1 MKHDF
6 LLEIGCEE
14 IPARMLPSAE
24 QQLRQLVEDM
34 LRGRGVLPAGQ
45 ALKSWSTPRRLAVYG
60 KSLLPAEPDRE
71 EQLTG
76 PPWSAAFD
84 SEGNPTKAASGFAAK
99 CGVPV
104 AKLKKL
110 TTEKGEYVGVVRRQR
125 GAATGR
131 LLAKVLPGLIEEI
144 RFPRTMYWTNPQ
156 GFQFIRPVRW
166 IVALYDGR
174 VLPFSLGGVTAG
186 NTSFGHRKLY
196 NKPVVIRDASRY
208 ESLLA
213 RCGVIA
219 SPDQRRELIEK
230 EIAQALRKRKLRLR
244 PDPELLEI
252 LVNMTEHPSVLLGDF
267 PKAFLELPVEVLT
280 TVMRHHQ
287 KYLSVETSSRKL
299 APHFI
304 AVLDRDKDRTG
315 KIRRG
320 HETVLQARFRDA
332 QFFWAADQRQALAD
346 RLADLDKVTF
356 HSKLGSYGNKVRRI
370 RFLVEWLTE
379 QAEFECRRADNKKR
393 NGRHAD
399 TNLERRRADI
409 RAATRAAELCKSD
422 LTTQLVGEFPELQGI
437 VGGLYAEAQGETAT
451 VARAIYEHYLP
462 LGPRD
467 ATPSTP
473 EGAALSLADKLDT
486 LAGCF
491 AVGDVPSGSRDPFA
505 LRRAANG
512 VVRIIHDSSI
522 RISIAKTAQK
532 AAAIHANLTT
542 STTEKASAG
551 DLLLFL
557 EERAR
562 YHFRE
567 TLGFAYDEVN
577 AVFAAGWD
585 DLIDL
590 EIRLRAMHDIRP
602 TENFAPLSAAFKR
615 IRNILSQAGE
625 TGQASANSVV
635 PKLLEDGPERGLW
648 EHFRTLQTEVAR
660 LRGKKRYSEA
670 LRSISSLRPDVD
682 LFFDKVL
689 VNDKDPAVRRNRL
702 ALLSQIL
709 TEFSTIADFSQI
721 VTE

>member
-1 MKHDF
+1 MKRDF

-14 IPARMLPSAE
+14 IPARLLPGAE
-24 QQLRQLVEDM
+24 QQLRKLVEDM
-34 LRGRGVLPAGQ
+34 LRGRGVLPEGQ
-45 ALKSWSTPRRLAVYG
+45 ALKSWSTPRRLTVYG
-60 KSLLPAEPDRE
+60 KFLLPAEPDRQ

-125 GAATGR
+125 GAATRR
-131 LLAKVLPGLIEEI
+131 LLTEELPGLIEKI

-174 VLPFSLGGVTAG
+174 ILPFSLGGVTAG
-186 NTSFGHRKLY
+186 NTSFGHRKLH
-196 NKPVVIRDASRY
+196 NKPVVIQDASQY

-213 RCGVIA
+213 RCGVVA
-219 SPDQRRELIEK
+219 SPDQRRGMIEE
-230 EIAQALRKRKLRLR
+230 EIAQVLRNHKLRLR

-267 PKAFLELPVEVLT
+267 PKAFLELPAEVLT

-287 KYLSVETSSRKL
+287 KYLSVETPGRKL

-332 QFFWAADQRQALAD
+332 QFFWEADQRQALAD

-379 QAEFECRRADNKKR
+379 QAEFECRRADNKKG

-399 TNLERRRADI
+399 I
-409 RAATRAAELCKSD
+409 RAAARAAELCKSD

-462 LGPRD
+462 RGPGD
-467 ATPSTP
+467 DTPSTP

-491 AVGDVPSGSRDPFA
+491 AVGDAPSGSRDPFA

-522 RISIAKTAQK
+522 RISIAKMAQK
-532 AAAIHANLTT
+532 AAAIHANLPT
-542 STTEKASAG
+542 SATEKASAE

-567 TLGFAYDEVN
+567 TIGFAYDEVN

-585 DLIDL
+585 DLLDL

-615 IRNILSQAGE
+615 IRNILSQAGVAE
-625 TGQASANSVV
+625 GASANTVA
-635 PKLLEDGPERGLW
+635 PKLLEDGPERSLW

-702 ALLSQIL
+702 ALLGQIL